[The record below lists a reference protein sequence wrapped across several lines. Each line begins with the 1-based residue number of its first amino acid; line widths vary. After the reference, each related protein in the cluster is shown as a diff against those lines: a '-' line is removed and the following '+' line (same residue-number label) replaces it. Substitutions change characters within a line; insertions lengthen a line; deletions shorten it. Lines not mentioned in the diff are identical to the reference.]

1 MFFPPCLLYLHRCAY
16 VTLLYIILSYVHNF
30 LCVHTV
36 QSLFNFCPEWKRTWE
51 LSLLS
56 SVYLPASFLIIS
68 AIILLYSLIFLC
80 AECPMSVSICDE
92 PEEPYEISHRR
103 GVLCVHAGQSFFSV
117 LKFWRNISDS
127 RFPLTCCLLNIVP
140 CYMLYWYCS
149 APLCIFNHSLSY
161 CSTVSSVYVCIF
173 SHAFICIYCHVN
185 LLTMYFPIIKS

>member
-1 MFFPPCLLYLHRCAY
+1 MLPYYILYYYMFTIFY
-16 VTLLYIILSYVHNF
+16 VFTLCKVFSTSVLNESAH
-30 LCVHTV
+30 
-36 QSLFNFCPEWKRTWE
+36 E
-51 LSLLS
+51 S
-56 SVYLPASFLIIS
+56 SVSCRLYTASFLIIS
-68 AIILLYSLIFLC
+68 ALILLYSLIFLC